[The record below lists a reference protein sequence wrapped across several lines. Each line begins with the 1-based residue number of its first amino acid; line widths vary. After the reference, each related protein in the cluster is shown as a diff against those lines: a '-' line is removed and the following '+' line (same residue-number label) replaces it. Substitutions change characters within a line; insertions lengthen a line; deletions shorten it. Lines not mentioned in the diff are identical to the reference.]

1 MFDNRR
7 MAFIKTVLIIIYV
20 FVAMLI
26 LFPIG
31 IVALFFY
38 VLGLKK
44 PMLLVGYKCAQ
55 SWAYTIVKLTR
66 CRLTVSGREN
76 IPKKGGVCFVSNHDG
91 FFDIMLL
98 LAYAGRPFGFIAKK
112 ELGFAPVLNAWIFI
126 LGGLFIDRKNV
137 RRAVNTINWGIK
149 KIKAGGGMLIFPE
162 GHRSKG
168 SGLQPFHPGS
178 LKLATSAEAPI
189 VPVAIKGSYDVF
201 ERTNRVTAAEVKL
214 TFCPPIET
222 AGLPSEG
229 KKQLLSDR
237 IYSVIKEELEK

>member
-1 MFDNRR
+1 
-7 MAFIKTVLIIIYV
+7 MAFIKTVLIMIYV
-20 FVAMLI
+20 FLAMII

-38 VLGLKK
+38 ALGLKK
-44 PMLLVGYKCAQ
+44 PMLMVGYKCAQ
-55 SWAYTIVKLTR
+55 LWSYTIVKLTG
-66 CRLTVSGREN
+66 CRLTVTGKEN
-76 IPKKGGVCFVSNHDG
+76 IPKKGGLCFVSNHDG

-98 LAYAGRPFGFIAKK
+98 LANSGRPFGFIAKK
-112 ELGFAPVLNAWIFI
+112 ELGFVPFLNAWIFI

-178 LKLATSAEAPI
+178 LKLATSAAAPI
-189 VPVAIKGSYDVF
+189 VPVAISGSYNVF
-201 ERTNRVTAAEVKL
+201 EKNKRVTAADVKIA
-214 TFCPPIET
+214 FCPPIET
-222 AGLPSEG
+222 AGLPPEG
-229 KKQLLSDR
+229 KKALLSDR
-237 IYSVIKEELEK
+237 IYSVIKEELAK

>member
-1 MFDNRR
+1 

-20 FVAMLI
+20 FIAMII

-31 IVALFFY
+31 VVAIFFY
-38 VLGLKK
+38 MLGLRK
-44 PMLLVGYKCAQ
+44 PMLMVGYKCAQ
-55 SWAYTIVKLTR
+55 GWALTIVKLTG
-66 CRLTVSGREN
+66 CRLTVSGKEN

-112 ELGFAPVLNAWIFI
+112 ELGFAPFLNAWIFI

-137 RRAVNTINWGIK
+137 RRAVNTINWGVK

-168 SGLQPFHPGS
+168 RGLLPFHPGS

-189 VPVAIKGSYDVF
+189 VPVAIQGSYNVF
-201 ERTNRVTAAEVKL
+201 ERTKRVTVADVKL
-214 TFCPPIET
+214 AFCPPIDT
-222 AGLPSEG
+222 AGLPPEG
-229 KKQLLSDR
+229 KKLMLSDR
-237 IYSVIKEELEK
+237 IYSVIKEELAK